1 MEFYE
6 INMDTLFL
14 KGVVNALGEV
24 STLIIENDKE
34 FGLKI
39 SPTEVI
45 KYSCEFFGTTLEGRQ
60 KGSMNLLGIKHKVPI
75 VVESSMELI
84 FFPLCSPKIR
94 ECSWVCYNN
103 IINYKRSASGT
114 DIIFRNGKKITVD
127 VSYGMFENQYMRATR
142 LKMINTVR
150 KLAK

>member
-14 KGVVNALGEV
+14 KGVINALGEV

-45 KYSCEFFGTTLEGRQ
+45 KYSCEFFGTTLEGR
-60 KGSMNLLGIKHKVPI
+60 
-75 VVESSMELI
+75 
-84 FFPLCSPKIR
+84 
-94 ECSWVCYNN
+94 
-103 IINYKRSASGT
+103 
-114 DIIFRNGKKITVD
+114 
-127 VSYGMFENQYMRATR
+127 
-142 LKMINTVR
+142 
-150 KLAK
+150 